1 MPEQTTLNLTL
12 NWTRERL
19 HEMDAALASLAVSAP
34 QAEAAAKVKADD
46 LLADLK
52 KRRSDLEVLLKT
64 HAEAGEAAL
73 AGAKTELDAHWAGFE
88 AQMKAYF
95 DGAGQQ
101 AEQYRATF
109 KDIAAAQAKAWSD
122 SAERLREAA
131 TKAAAIGT
139 TDLDAVLKQLK
150 TDAAAAGVHLDTLKQ
165 TGSASWSVLSAA
177 LGESRKAFDQANQAA
192 WTALKGT
199 ATKN

>member
-12 NWTRERL
+12 NWARERL

-52 KRRSDLEVLLKT
+52 KRRSDLEALLKT

-101 AEQYRATF
+101 AEQYQATF

-150 TDAAAAGVHLDTLKQ
+150 TDAAAAGAHLDTLKQ

-177 LGESRKAFDQANQAA
+177 LGESRKAFDEANQAA
-192 WTALKGT
+192 WTALKG
-199 ATKN
+199 AGTKN